1 MKNLSIQAKLL
12 VGFGVLIGFFVC
24 MAAYAGYSA
33 YSMNGRTSEITQD
46 WMHSGNL
53 VNDIFADASFIR
65 RAEMALVMQK
75 DAAQAA
81 ATEKEIMARRQAL
94 HDKIGEYHQIIDS
107 VSYDTP
113 EEKQRDVEML
123 AAIENSWNSYEA
135 AADKVSELYKAGQ
148 RDKALTMVAED
159 TKDEFAVFDAAIVK
173 AIDFNK
179 QGAEDAGKDCT
190 NTYHDVLVSSLLLVF
205 VALAVSLALAVY
217 LIRNIKASVQEILR
231 VSGQVAKG
239 NLTEQVHI
247 TGGDE
252 FAQIAS
258 EYNTMLKNV
267 RTLIKTLQ
275 SNAQQVAAASEELT
289 ASAEQSAQVTQ
300 QIAQSITD
308 VSQFTADQMTDMD
321 KASAV
326 AGDVAASSETAAG
339 VIGQTMD
346 KTKQAVQR
354 ANEGN
359 TIVEATVAEMQ
370 QIAETVTDSAA
381 VIARLGERSKEIGDI
396 VETISGIAGQTN
408 LLALNAAIEA
418 ARAGEHGKGFSVVAE
433 EVRKL
438 AEQSEEATQHISTLI
453 RSIQDETEKAVVTM
467 DQGTKE
473 VERGRES
480 VGSAGKAFGEIRRVV
495 ADVEESSNTVTER
508 IQGLQQNIRNI
519 VSSIANVTQEARK
532 VAAESQ
538 SVSAATEEQAAGM
551 QEIASGSRSLA
562 MLAQNMQ
569 EAANKFTV

>member
-75 DAAQAA
+75 DAGQAA
-81 ATEKEIMARRQAL
+81 ATEKEILERRQAL
-94 HDKIGEYHQIIDS
+94 HGKIDEYHRIIDT

>member
-12 VGFGVLIGFFVC
+12 VGFGVLIAFFVC

-135 AADKVSELYKAGQ
+135 AADKVSEFYKAGQ

-370 QIAETVTDSAA
+370 QIAGTVTDSAA

>member
-33 YSMNGRTSEITQD
+33 YSMNGRTEEITQE

-65 RAEMALVMQK
+65 RAEMARVMQK
-75 DAAQAA
+75 DAGQAA
-81 ATEKEIMARRQAL
+81 ATEKEILERRQAL
-94 HDKIGEYHQIIDS
+94 HGKIDEYHRIIDT

-135 AADKVSELYKAGQ
+135 SADKVSALYNAGQ
-148 RDKALTMVAED
+148 REEALAMVAET
-159 TKDEFAVFDAAIVK
+159 TKDEFAAFDAAIVK

-179 QGAEDAGKDCT
+179 QGAEDAGKDCAD
-190 NTYHDVLVSSLLLVF
+190 TYRDVLVSSLVLVLI
-205 VALAVSLALAVY
+205 ALVISLALAVY
-217 LIRNIKASVQEILR
+217 LIRNIKASVEEILR
-231 VSGQVAKG
+231 VSGRVAKG
-239 NLTEQVHI
+239 DLTEQVHI

-252 FAQIAS
+252 FARIAS

-267 RTLIKTLQ
+267 RALIKTLQ

-300 QIAQSITD
+300 QIAQSITG
-308 VSQFTADQMTDMD
+308 VSQSTAEQMADMD

-326 AGDVAASSETAAG
+326 AGDVSAGSESAAD
-339 VIGQTMD
+339 VIGQTME
-346 KTKQAVQR
+346 KTKQAVNR

-359 TIVEATVAEMQ
+359 TIVEATVSEMQ
-370 QIAETVTDSAA
+370 QIAGTVTDSAA
-381 VIARLGERSKEIGDI
+381 VIAKLGERSKEIGDI
-396 VETISGIAGQTN
+396 VDTISGIAGQTN

-418 ARAGEHGKGFSVVAE
+418 ARAGEHGKEFSVVAE

-438 AEQSEEATQHISTLI
+438 AEQSEEAAQHISKLI
-453 RSIQDETEKAVVTM
+453 QSIQAETEKAVVTM
-467 DQGTKE
+467 DQGTRE

-480 VGSAGKAFGEIRRVV
+480 VGSAGRAFGEIRLVV
-495 ADVEESSNTVTER
+495 ADVEKSSVAVTDK
-508 IQGLQQNIRNI
+508 IQGLQQDIRRI
-519 VSSIANVTQEARK
+519 VSSIENVTQAAKK
-532 VAAESQ
+532 VASESQ

-551 QEIASGSRSLA
+551 EEIASGSRSLA
-562 MLAQNMQ
+562 MLSQSMQ
-569 EAANKFTV
+569 EAANQFIV

>member
-1 MKNLSIQAKLL
+1 MKK
-12 VGFGVLIGFFVC
+12 GVL
-24 MAAYAGYSA
+24 
-33 YSMNGRTSEITQD
+33 
-46 WMHSGNL
+46 L
-53 VNDIFADASFIR
+53 
-65 RAEMALVMQK
+65 
-75 DAAQAA
+75 
-81 ATEKEIMARRQAL
+81 
-94 HDKIGEYHQIIDS
+94 
-107 VSYDTP
+107 
-113 EEKQRDVEML
+113 
-123 AAIENSWNSYEA
+123 NS
-135 AADKVSELYKAGQ
+135 
-148 RDKALTMVAED
+148 
-159 TKDEFAVFDAAIVK
+159 
-173 AIDFNK
+173 
-179 QGAEDAGKDCT
+179 
-190 NTYHDVLVSSLLLVF
+190 
-205 VALAVSLALAVY
+205 
-217 LIRNIKASVQEILR
+217 
-231 VSGQVAKG
+231 
-239 NLTEQVHI
+239 
-247 TGGDE
+247 
-252 FAQIAS
+252 
-258 EYNTMLKNV
+258 
-267 RTLIKTLQ
+267 
-275 SNAQQVAAASEELT
+275 
-289 ASAEQSAQVTQ
+289 
-300 QIAQSITD
+300 D
-308 VSQFTADQMTDMD
+308 VS
-321 KASAV
+321 
-326 AGDVAASSETAAG
+326 
-339 VIGQTMD
+339 
-346 KTKQAVQR
+346 
-354 ANEGN
+354 
-359 TIVEATVAEMQ
+359 
-370 QIAETVTDSAA
+370 A

-480 VGSAGKAFGEIRRVV
+480 VGSAGKAFGEIRLVV

>member
-12 VGFGVLIGFFVC
+12 VGFGVLIAFFVC

-65 RAEMALVMQK
+65 RAEMARVMQK
-75 DAAQAA
+75 DAGQAA
-81 ATEKEIMARRQAL
+81 ATEKEILERRQAL
-94 HDKIGEYHQIIDS
+94 HGKIDEYHRIIDT

-370 QIAETVTDSAA
+370 QIAGTVTDSAA

>member
-12 VGFGVLIGFFVC
+12 VGFGVLIAFFVC

-65 RAEMALVMQK
+65 RAEMAMVMQK

-370 QIAETVTDSAA
+370 QIAGTVTDSAA

>member
-12 VGFGVLIGFFVC
+12 VGFGVLIAFFVC

-46 WMHSGNL
+46 WMYSGNL

-370 QIAETVTDSAA
+370 QIAGTVTDSAA